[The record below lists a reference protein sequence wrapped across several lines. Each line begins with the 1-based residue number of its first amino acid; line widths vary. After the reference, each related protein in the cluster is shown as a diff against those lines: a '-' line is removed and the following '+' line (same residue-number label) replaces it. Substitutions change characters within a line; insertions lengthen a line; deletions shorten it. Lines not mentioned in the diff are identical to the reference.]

1 MIINVIRKPLIESV
15 VKNIKAHE
23 CGGIN
28 IDNCRIST
36 EDLSLPKYQTV
47 GYYQN
52 PKKWNCYGRYKGY
65 DGLITWTPS
74 DGGRF
79 PSNLVLSKSSLPHLP
94 QATQGHWANAK
105 ITGYGDGIGEGSIE
119 YFGVGEKD
127 QSGGTVAR
135 YFFIVGD

>member
-28 IDNCRIST
+28 IDNCRIS
-36 EDLSLPKYQTV
+36 S
-47 GYYQN
+47 
-52 PKKWNCYGRYKGY
+52 
-65 DGLITWTPS
+65 DGLIIRTPS
-74 DGGRF
+74 EGDRF

-105 ITGYGDGIGEGSIE
+105 ITGYGDGIGEGSVE

-127 QSGGTVAR
+127 QSGGTVAK

>member
-1 MIINVIRKPLIESV
+1 MIINVIRKPLIGSV

-28 IDNCRIST
+28 IDNCRIGSV
-36 EDLSLPKYQTV
+36 DLSLPKYTE
-47 GYYQN
+47 
-52 PKKWNCYGRYKGY
+52 GRKSGWRAGENYVNGTGY

-79 PSNLVLSKSSLPHLP
+79 PSNVVLSKSSLKHLP
-94 QATQGHWANAK
+94 LATQGHWANAK
-105 ITGYGDGIGEGSIE
+105 ITGYGDGIGEGTVE

-127 QSGGTVAR
+127 QSGGTVAK